1 MLFDEIEK
9 KVWKKLIEA
18 SLYYEGKPVS
28 VEEIAQKFDI
38 EKEYVLDILNDLKK
52 DYIFKDGGIVLK
64 NKGLNYYFA
73 INPNIKKQFFELYN
87 INKKELY
94 NLTDTLK
101 EVLSIIA
108 YKQPITKVEIDNLRG
123 ADSSYS
129 IRKLLEY
136 ELIKAIGKKEVP
148 GRPTIYAT
156 TDNFLRVFGLSS
168 LDELPDLNDI
178 DFDNEFFGQ
187 DKNKD

>member
-1 MLFDEIEK
+1 MLFDEIDK
-9 KVWKKLIEA
+9 SLWKKLIEA

-28 VEEIAQKFDI
+28 VEEIAKKFEI

-52 DYIFKDGGIVLK
+52 DYIFRDGGIILK

-73 INPNIKKQFFELYN
+73 INPSIKDNFFKFYKVN
-87 INKKELY
+87 RKDF

-108 YKQPITKVEIDNLRG
+108 YKQPITKVEIDSLRG

-129 IRKLLEY
+129 LRKLLEY
-136 ELIKAIGKKEVP
+136 DLIKSLGRKDVP
-148 GRPTIYAT
+148 GRPTIYGT
-156 TDNFLRVFGLSS
+156 TDNFLKVFGLSS
-168 LDELPDLNDI
+168 LDELPDINDI
-178 DFDNEFFGQ
+178 NYEKDFFGL
-187 DKNKD
+187 DDS